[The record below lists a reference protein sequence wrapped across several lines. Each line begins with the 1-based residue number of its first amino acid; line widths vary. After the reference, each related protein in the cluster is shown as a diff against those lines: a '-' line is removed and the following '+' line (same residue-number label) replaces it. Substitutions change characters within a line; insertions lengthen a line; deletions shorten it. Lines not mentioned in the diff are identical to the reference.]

1 MSAHPNFDESSFR
14 RKYTAPY
21 SSKNPVP
28 TVQGYQEK
36 RQDRAKHSADVNQH
50 THASPVTKKDAGV
63 IDFAKGHLQHYDE
76 ETGDQSTRQQPY
88 NSRNRNLAGS
98 DSNNSDYEDPAPAA
112 SHGNSSEHASSDG
125 RGGSLKDTSET
136 IATSND
142 PRQKRK
148 NMKVLKRDNESREV
162 TDPVTHLPV
171 TIHDLTASEL
181 KAVSENGM
189 PVGLASLKG
198 YEDNPAQEAKN
209 QQLTHSGME
218 DLFPPPSL
226 EASGK
231 HFSIILKDALT
242 AGLSFFLA
250 VLSLLVLLVHLYH
263 VRRRTAG
270 SLEQS
275 DRWPYILVTSSV
287 LLLIELSLGL
297 LVVWGLRTWV
307 ERRVL
312 AVWEDGIWDAARTRE
327 EDSSESA
334 VPESVQWLNSLLT
347 SVWPLI
353 NPDLFTSLA
362 DTLEDVMQAS
372 LPKLV
377 RMISVEDLGQG
388 NEAVRILGIK
398 WLPIGNAKKDVSV
411 DGQVQGGAQEK
422 ESDRKV
428 PNEGELDG
436 ELAPCNVNKD
446 ENTQGDQGPKTNAG
460 SSNEEQAVAEGL
472 EAEEGDFVNVE
483 LGLSYR
489 ASSTGKSIK
498 VKAKNAHLY
507 LVFYLPGGI
516 RFPVWVEL
524 RGIVATMRM
533 RLQLCPDPPFV
544 ALCTLTLLGQPKVEL
559 SCVPLIRK
567 GLNIMDLPLISSFV
581 QSSIDA
587 ALAEYVAPKSLALDL
602 KDMLVGDDFKK
613 DTRARGVLVVA
624 IDRAIEFKEGDAY
637 VAIGWA
643 KFGKPV
649 WSTRIIKDDMEPAW
663 NETAYILIS
672 PEELNAAERLRV
684 QLWDSDRA
692 SADDDLGRIEID
704 LKQLMN
710 DSRSSSRMWQRED
723 GFTALSPS
731 EAMPGKLQW
740 SVGYFPKERIKK
752 EQLERQSLEPDVRSL
767 QQLKDKI
774 AKDVGRK
781 MREAISTNDESLE
794 VEQQKA
800 QDLKIREDN
809 IIASTYPLQ
818 DSRSG
823 ILSIQIHQISGLEL
837 EKINKQDNE
846 EDLADDTAEG
856 EDDLPSSYCTVILNH
871 QKIFKT
877 RTKPKSS
884 QPFFNA
890 ATERFIRDWRSAEV
904 MISVRDARV
913 HENDP
918 LLGLIYL
925 PLRRIFKQRSQ
936 VVDYYPIVGGIG
948 YGRAR
953 VSLVFRSVKLHL
965 PLNFL
970 GWEYGTIEIA
980 ACTSSLGELPASLHE
995 LRLKLRTSI
1004 SRGKMYPA
1012 DATQVQIR
1020 WQGKRGQ
1027 PVHLAV
1033 ERRYRS
1039 CLVIE
1044 FRKNRLGLDKTPAF
1058 AVLWLQDIPDEEELT
1073 KSLPIFSSLSANL
1086 NRAESNSKCDL
1097 GEQVGSIAIT
1107 IKFWRGLGR
1116 YHRRLASSN
1125 PSVHD
1130 VFEVLGT
1137 ASDSQEVTN
1146 SMAENRD
1153 EDESSSSSLSSASC
1167 ESEEGSGV
1175 TSGLGKDLKAALKF
1189 KSTSSNQAGD
1199 GKGKG
1204 PLKQL
1209 QDYSDHSDQ
1218 LHKHHRGLMQ
1228 WKVGTPALFGLD
1240 LSWIQVAYPDCM
1252 QGARTAKWMKSKMV
1266 DGKDQI
1272 ANSLKHHDRNPGIET
1287 EV

>member
-1 MSAHPNFDESSFR
+1 MSTHADFDGSASR
-14 RKYTAPY
+14 RTYTAPY
-21 SSKNPVP
+21 SLKNPVP

-36 RQDRAKHSADVNQH
+36 RQDRAKNSADAKQH
-50 THASPVTKKDAGV
+50 DRASPGTRRGGGV
-63 IDFAKGHLQHYDE
+63 IDFAKGHLQHHDE
-76 ETGDQSTRQQPY
+76 EAGDQSTRQQPY
-88 NSRNRNLAGS
+88 NSRNKNFAGS
-98 DSNNSDYEDPAPAA
+98 DSKNSDYEDPAPAA
-112 SHGNSSEHASSDG
+112 SHGSSSDLASSDG
-125 RGGSLKDTSET
+125 RSGSLRDTSET
-136 IATSND
+136 IPTS
-142 PRQKRK
+142 RK
-148 NMKVLKRDNESREV
+148 V

-171 TIHDLTASEL
+171 AIHDSTASEL
-181 KAVSENGM
+181 KAAPENEM
-189 PVGLASLKG
+189 PAALASAEG
-198 YEDNPAQEAKN
+198 YEENSMQKAKE
-209 QQLTHSGME
+209 QQLAHSGME
-218 DLFPPPSL
+218 NLFPPPSL

-231 HFSIILKDALT
+231 HFSDILKNALT
-242 AGLSFFLA
+242 VGLSFFLV

-263 VRRRTAG
+263 VHQRT
-270 SLEQS
+270 SRSHKQS
-275 DRWPYILVTSSV
+275 NLWPYILLTSFG
-287 LLLIELSLGL
+287 LLLIELSLGMM
-297 LVVWGLRTWV
+297 VVWCLRTWV
-307 ERRVL
+307 ERKVL
-312 AVWEDGIWDAARTRE
+312 TVWKDGIWDAARTRE
-327 EDSSESA
+327 QESLGSS

-372 LPKLV
+372 LPKMV

-388 NEAVRILGIK
+388 NEAIRVLGVR
-398 WLPIGNAKKDVSV
+398 WLPIGNAKKNVSV
-411 DGQVQGGAQEK
+411 DGHVQGDTQK
-422 ESDRKV
+422 IESDRKV
-428 PNEGELDG
+428 PNEGEGNRDPS
-436 ELAPCNVNKD
+436 PCNADKD
-446 ENTQGDQGPKTNAG
+446 ENTQRAQGAKTGAG
-460 SSNEEQAVAEGL
+460 RSNEEQAVAEGL
-472 EAEEGDFVNVE
+472 GAEEGDFVNVE

-489 ASSTGKSIK
+489 ASGTGKSIK

-581 QSSIDA
+581 QSSMDA
-587 ALAEYVAPKSLALDL
+587 ALAEYVAPKSLTLDL

-613 DTRARGVLVVA
+613 DTSARGVLVVG
-624 IDRAIEFKEGDAY
+624 IDHATEFKEGDQSLGGLKKGSSKDSLSLRPFCAFHVLGTSEIADTPGLSKGSARSDAY
-637 VAIGWA
+637 VAVGWA

-649 WSTRIIKDDMEPAW
+649 WSTRIIKDDMKPTW
-663 NETAYILIS
+663 NETAYVLIS

-704 LKQLMN
+704 LKELMS
-710 DSRSSSRMWQRED
+710 DSRSSSRMWHRED
-723 GFTALSPS
+723 NFTALKPS
-731 EAMPGKLQW
+731 EAMPGKLKW
-740 SVGYFPKERIKK
+740 RVGYFPKERIQK
-752 EQLERQSLEPDVRSL
+752 EQLERQSLEPGVRSL
-767 QQLKDKI
+767 QQLKDKV

-781 MREAISTNDESLE
+781 MREATSTHDESTE

-800 QDLKIREDN
+800 QDLKIREDS
-809 IIASTYPLQ
+809 IIVSTYPLQ
-818 DSRSG
+818 DSPSG

-837 EKINKQDNE
+837 EKINKQDDEGDMAN
-846 EDLADDTAEG
+846 DTAEG

-877 RTKPKSS
+877 RTKPKTS

-925 PLRRIFKQRSQ
+925 PLRRILEQRSQ

-948 YGRAR
+948 YGRVR
-953 VSLVFRSVKLHL
+953 VSLVFRSIKLHL
-965 PLNFL
+965 PLNSL
-970 GWEYGTIEIA
+970 GWEYGTIEIT
-980 ACTSSLGELPASLHE
+980 ACNSSLGELPASLHD

-1004 SRGKMYPA
+1004 SRGKMYPT
-1012 DATQVQIR
+1012 DATQVQVR
-1020 WQGKRGQ
+1020 WQGKKGQ
-1027 PVHLAV
+1027 SVHLAV

-1073 KSLPIFSSLSANL
+1073 KSLPIFSNVSANL
-1086 NRAESNSKCDL
+1086 KRVESNSRCDL
-1097 GEQVGSIAIT
+1097 GEQIGSIAVT

-1116 YHRRLASSN
+1116 CHRRLVSSN

-1130 VFEVLGT
+1130 VLEVLGT
-1137 ASDSQEVTN
+1137 ARDSQEVT
-1146 SMAENRD
+1146 SSKAENWN
-1153 EDESSSSSLSSASC
+1153 EDESSSSSSSSASS
-1167 ESEEGSGV
+1167 ESEEGSGE
-1175 TSGLGKDLKAALKF
+1175 TGGLGKDLKATLKL
-1189 KSTSSNQAGD
+1189 KSASSNEAED

-1228 WKVGTPALFGLD
+1228 WKVGNPALFDLR
-1240 LSWIQVAYPDCM
+1240 LSWIQLAYPDCRVPVLRS
-1252 QGARTAKWMKSKMV
+1252 G
-1266 DGKDQI
+1266 
-1272 ANSLKHHDRNPGIET
+1272 
-1287 EV
+1287 